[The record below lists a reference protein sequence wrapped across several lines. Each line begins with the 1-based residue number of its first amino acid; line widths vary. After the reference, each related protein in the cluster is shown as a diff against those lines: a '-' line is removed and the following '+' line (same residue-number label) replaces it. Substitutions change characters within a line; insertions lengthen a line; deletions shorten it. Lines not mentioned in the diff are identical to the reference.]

1 MKEIHVNRSEKAAL
15 IAQIKAKADA
25 ASFVVVTDFKG
36 MTVEELTRLRA
47 KLYECGG
54 EYLVVKNTLARIALT
69 DGMHDSVK
77 DMFKEN
83 CGIAL
88 TSQDPVAVAKAVS
101 EFAKTSK
108 LFTVRHA
115 SLEGKMLS
123 AAQVD
128 ALAKLPGKQ
137 ELLGQ
142 VLGTMNAVPTNFVSL
157 FANMVRPLM
166 YALKAIEEKTVL
178 ELSEFIKELEE
189 KFGVSAA
196 APAAA
201 MMVAA
206 PAEAAAPA
214 EEKTEFDVIL
224 KSAGANKIGVIKVVR
239 ALTGLG
245 LKEAKDKVDGAPST
259 LKEAVSKEEA
269 EEAKKQLV
277 EAGAEV
283 EVK

>member
-1 MKEIHVNRSEKAAL
+1 MNRSEKAAL

-88 TSQDPVAVAKAVS
+88 ATQDPVAVAKAVS

-115 SLEGKMLS
+115 SLEGKVLS

-128 ALAKLPGKQ
+128 ALAQALRPWHTVFYTCHCTGQ
-137 ELLGQ
+137 IPYQRLHRQLGDRMRY
-142 VLGTMNAVPTNFVSL
+142 LATG
-157 FANMVRPLM
+157 
-166 YALKAIEEKTVL
+166 
-178 ELSEFIKELEE
+178 
-189 KFGVSAA
+189 
-196 APAAA
+196 
-201 MMVAA
+201 
-206 PAEAAAPA
+206 EAAAVP
-214 EEKTEFDVIL
+214 L
-224 KSAGANKIGVIKVVR
+224 
-239 ALTGLG
+239 
-245 LKEAKDKVDGAPST
+245 DKNNSDM
-259 LKEAVSKEEA
+259 L
-269 EEAKKQLV
+269 Q
-277 EAGAEV
+277 
-283 EVK
+283 